1 MLKDYLYI
9 YNNSGTS
16 DDEDSEVSLDLAS
29 LRKTKRGKT
38 KRGYLF
44 LIGFFTYVLI
54 YGIIHIY
61 YATKFNLIAFMP
73 VYSLDFL

>member
-9 YNNSGTS
+9 YNNSETS
-16 DDEDSEVSLDLAS
+16 DDEESDVSLDEAS

-38 KRGYLF
+38 KRAYLF
-44 LIGFFTYVLI
+44 LIGFFTYALI

-61 YATKFNLIAFMP
+61 YATKFNLIAFTP
-73 VYSLDFL
+73 VYSFDFL